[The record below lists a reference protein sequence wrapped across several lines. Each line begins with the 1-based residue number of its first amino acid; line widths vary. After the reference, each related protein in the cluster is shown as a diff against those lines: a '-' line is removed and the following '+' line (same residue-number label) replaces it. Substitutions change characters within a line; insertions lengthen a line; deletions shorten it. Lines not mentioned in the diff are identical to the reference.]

1 METGELEAMRQQLQ
15 SLADTLVGDF
25 DGEHDASAAL
35 IAKASDMMLTLQATV
50 ERQAAEIAELRHDVA
65 RHMEAANG
73 YLAERARILAAMREP
88 DAALVEAMA
97 RGIYDATRKGAS
109 NCYSWDDAWEHNEPR
124 RDGYLLEATAAL
136 AAAADHMEAGDAG

>member
-1 METGELEAMRQQLQ
+1 MTGELEAMRQQLQ

-88 DAALVEAMA
+88 DAALVEAMRKVITGWEDTIYWA
-97 RGIYDATRKGAS
+97 CERGTQYDR
-109 NCYSWDDAWEHNEPR
+109 DA
-124 RDGYLLEATAAL
+124 LATAAL
-136 AAAADHMEAGDAG
+136 AAAADHMEAQHGHG